1 MIAKMAAKEL
11 KAYGKAGAVAEEAI
25 STIRTVLCYNGQERE
40 IQRFRSIIKKD
51 LFFFFSFVDTNK
63 I

>member
-1 MIAKMAAKEL
+1 MAAKEL